1 MYIFYNRLFLLVSCI
16 LICCSS
22 MAQSKAKKQQSP
34 VEIQKID
41 VVGTLVVVMQKS
53 PVIILHDTLFNV
65 YGNIGSFTS
74 WQRAKSIQEK
84 IDYLVDD
91 PHFQADSIRFEDTG
105 SYLNLMYQKQI
116 LMSVDSLQAAQENKS
131 RIEAAVAYKQ
141 KIVETVEMQKHNTS
155 WEQIALQV
163 GGAIAIIIAEY
174 FVIKY
179 SYYWYRLL
187 RVHIRKQRGKTIKGI
202 FGIIDDQRAV
212 LTAFTIINILRIF
225 FVLIVLYLGL
235 LILFKLFPYTKDLS
249 DALLD
254 YVLTPLDKVG
264 KNIKAYMPS
273 LFTIL
278 VIIFIFNYLRKVL
291 KSFAYRIALK
301 KISIKGFYSHWAFPT
316 YNLISGVLFIFMFI
330 FVFPYL
336 PNSDSQIF
344 QGVSVFAGIML
355 CLGSTSVVGNL
366 VAGLLI
372 TDMRPFKLGDRIRLG
387 EFTGDVLEKT
397 ALVTRIKHQKMK

>member
-1 MYIFYNRLFLLVSCI
+1 
-16 LICCSS
+16 
-22 MAQSKAKKQQSP
+22 
-34 VEIQKID
+34 
-41 VVGTLVVVMQKS
+41 
-53 PVIILHDTLFNV
+53 
-65 YGNIGSFTS
+65 
-74 WQRAKSIQEK
+74 
-84 IDYLVDD
+84 
-91 PHFQADSIRFEDTG
+91 
-105 SYLNLMYQKQI
+105 
-116 LMSVDSLQAAQENKS
+116 
-131 RIEAAVAYKQ
+131 
-141 KIVETVEMQKHNTS
+141 
-155 WEQIALQV
+155 
-163 GGAIAIIIAEY
+163 
-174 FVIKY
+174 
-179 SYYWYRLL
+179 
-187 RVHIRKQRGKTIKGI
+187 
-202 FGIIDDQRAV
+202 
-212 LTAFTIINILRIF
+212 
-225 FVLIVLYLGL
+225 
-235 LILFKLFPYTKDLS
+235 
-249 DALLD
+249 
-254 YVLTPLDKVG
+254 
-264 KNIKAYMPS
+264 MPS